1 MIGEIISEL
10 HKTDSYINKILVLD
24 SSDVA
29 MHFCIIGIGGCGRAL
44 AETFLE
50 DQDVSFLGYSF
61 GIYPD
66 GTGRPGMPTCH
77 AYF

>member
-1 MIGEIISEL
+1 VVAEHSTGVQRKLPRGALSGWFWRAFI
-10 HKTDSYINKILVLD
+10 TDSFILF
-24 SSDVA
+24 A
-29 MHFCIIGIGGCGRAL
+29 Q
-44 AETFLE
+44 T
-50 DQDVSFLGYSF
+50 LGYFF